1 MRVLIL
7 GFENNAGQ
15 PLLQSGMFV
24 DVMAD
29 IIKLQKERQLNK
41 STTAAATVKNRTVT
55 PERQQMKKGNA
66 QASVNPE
73 SNKKSE
79 GVGAAGGKEG
89 IEKGVHQRLVYKDK

>member
-29 IIKLQKERQLNK
+29 IVKLQKERQLNK
-41 STTAAATVKNRTVT
+41 SNTTAAVKNMPVTT

-79 GVGAAGGKEG
+79 GVGAIGKEG
-89 IEKGVHQRLVYKDK
+89 IEMGVH